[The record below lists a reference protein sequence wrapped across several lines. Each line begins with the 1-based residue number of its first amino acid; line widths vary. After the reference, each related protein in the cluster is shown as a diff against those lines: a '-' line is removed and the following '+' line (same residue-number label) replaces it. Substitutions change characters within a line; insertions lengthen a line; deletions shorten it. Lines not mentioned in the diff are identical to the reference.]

1 MFHIFTSA
9 YFYDGSSSSLVVE
22 NYCKK
27 YDAPLTYFKNTAP
40 CKLIYLRLT
49 MQFLLVVIICDPKV
63 KFAFL
68 MINKWSNFKKIDA
81 YHTYA
86 HFIWLTKTIKHD
98 HAYEISHNNK
108 KTHTQIV
115 MA

>member
-40 CKLIYLRLT
+40 CKLIYLQLT
-49 MQFLLVVIICDPKV
+49 MQFLVGCDHLWPKSEICIFNDKY
-63 KFAFL
+63 
-68 MINKWSNFKKIDA
+68 MIQ
-81 YHTYA
+81 
-86 HFIWLTKTIKHD
+86 L
-98 HAYEISHNNK
+98 
-108 KTHTQIV
+108 
-115 MA
+115 